1 MDIHQAFADSGPET
15 VPYLPTSN
23 TAIRRLPTVPQPARS
38 TDPVISSNNRVLNAL
53 PSEYFEALRP
63 AMRRVKLKKEQFL
76 FQQDDE
82 IDQIYFPETAIVSEF
97 KMLDDG
103 RMVEVAMTGSE
114 GAVGL
119 CVMCRATRTVN
130 CVQVSQPGLACKL
143 DLAEFD
149 RMARV
154 HADLRQYFLPYLEG
168 YIRFIAQKA
177 ICNMYHSVEERFCT
191 WLLML
196 HDRCRKPM
204 LKLTHEQIAR
214 TLGVYRP
221 SVTCIALEMRKK
233 GLIDYS
239 RGGITILDRGEIE
252 AAACGC
258 YEELA
263 LAASPTAASM
273 IQ

>member
-1 MDIHQAFADSGPET
+1 MEIHQAYAERGPET
-15 VPYLPTSN
+15 VPYLPGSN
-23 TAIRRLPTVPQPARS
+23 GALPRPTTAKLNGA
-38 TDPVISSNNRVLNAL
+38 TDPVISSNNQVLNSL
-53 PSEYFEALRP
+53 PHDHFAALR
-63 AMRRVKLKKEQFL
+63 ASLRRVKLKKEQFL

-82 IDQIYFPETAIVSEF
+82 IGQIYFPETAVVSEF

-119 CVMCRATRTVN
+119 CVMCRASRTVN
-130 CVQVSQPGLACKL
+130 CVQVSQPGLAVKL
-143 DLAEFD
+143 DLADFE
-149 RMARV
+149 RTVRI
-154 HADLRQYFLPYLEG
+154 HGDLRQYFLPYLDG

-196 HDRCRKPM
+196 HDRCRKPT

-221 SVTCIALEMRKK
+221 SVNCIALEMRKK
-233 GLIDYS
+233 GMIDYS

-263 LAASPTAASM
+263 LATSPAAASM